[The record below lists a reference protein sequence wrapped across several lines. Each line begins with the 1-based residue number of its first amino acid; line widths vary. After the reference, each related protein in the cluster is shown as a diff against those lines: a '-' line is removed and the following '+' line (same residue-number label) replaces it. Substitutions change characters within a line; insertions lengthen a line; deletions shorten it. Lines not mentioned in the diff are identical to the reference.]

1 MGKFVSTTGSV
12 GDSATILMNRNAF
25 LDIEYPIPHIVNNY
39 GEKNPHISVIDTITE
54 GLNYYEHI
62 ASIEVKST
70 HDVKMNASEIAEL
83 KSILKGGVIY
93 NGSSS

>member
-1 MGKFVSTTGSV
+1 MQTTGSV
-12 GDSATILMNRNAF
+12 GASGVLLMNRNAF
-25 LDIEYPIPHIVNNY
+25 VDIEYPIPHVMNNY
-39 GEKNPHISVIDTITE
+39 EEKKPHVTVIDTITE

-70 HDVKMNASEIAEL
+70 QNVKMNESEMEEL
-83 KSILKGGVIY
+83 KSILMGGVIY

>member
-1 MGKFVSTTGSV
+1 MAGFVSTVGSV

-25 LDIEYPIPHIVNNY
+25 VDIQYPIPHVMNNY
-39 GEKNPHISVIDTITE
+39 EEKKPHITVMDTITE

-70 HDVKMNASEIAEL
+70 QNVKMNESEMEEL
-83 KSILKGGVIY
+83 KSILMGGVIY